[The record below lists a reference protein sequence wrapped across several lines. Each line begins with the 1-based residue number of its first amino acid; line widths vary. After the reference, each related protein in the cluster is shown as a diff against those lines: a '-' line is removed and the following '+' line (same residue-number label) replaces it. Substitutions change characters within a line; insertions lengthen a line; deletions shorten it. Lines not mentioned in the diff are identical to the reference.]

1 MAFSSSVVFTT
12 LRTLPTQVPSVQHIL
27 LSTPLTSQS
36 FVLKHPISAIRSTSV
51 FSLTNLNPERH
62 VLKMKASI
70 DEAVADKGKRDV
82 KVFDSEEHLAV
93 SLAKYVADLSDK
105 YAKERGAFTVALSGG
120 SLIKS
125 LRFAKYVLF
134 VFRSPPLNINI

>member
-1 MAFSSSVVFTT
+1 MAFSSSAIFTT
-12 LRTLPTQVPSVQHIL
+12 LRTLPTQVPLVQSML

-36 FVLKHPISAIRSTSV
+36 FVHKHPVTAIRSTSV
-51 FSLTNLNPERH
+51 FSLTNRNPERLL
-62 VLKMKASI
+62 LKRRASVV
-70 DEAVADKGKRDV
+70 DAVNDKGKGDIQM
-82 KVFDSEEHLAV
+82 FDSEEDLAV

-125 LRFAKYVLF
+125 LRSAKQIYILF
-134 VFRSPPLNINI
+134 FFVILLFIY